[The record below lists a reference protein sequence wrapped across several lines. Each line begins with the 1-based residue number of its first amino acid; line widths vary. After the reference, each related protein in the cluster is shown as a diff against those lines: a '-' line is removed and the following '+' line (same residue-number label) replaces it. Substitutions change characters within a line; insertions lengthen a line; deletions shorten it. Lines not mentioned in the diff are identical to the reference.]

1 MKLLKFI
8 RTINRHSI
16 KIKSNKKTEA
26 EETFE
31 KILLFG
37 EKKYQKEKTFKEASD
52 SVLDTILLNKKN
64 KISNYFIENNKN
76 FGFITNKYKG
86 SSLFKSQFS
95 NYKLIKKIINS
106 KYDKAKDNDKA
117 FNYKLSVFDLVI
129 FLLLVRF
136 FYKVEDIYENALSI
150 LINQNFLYKD
160 YRLDD
165 ETIFFDNAE
174 KELNQSN
181 PEADLLDLSNLS
193 NKSNSNEANSAFNI
207 IQPFTNN
214 EFQIANNIKDRL
226 EDVKGIDEIKDEIG
240 DIVKM
245 LKNPSAYEEA
255 GAKLVKGIL
264 LMGKPGTGKTLL
276 ARALAGESSVNYIYC
291 NGADFDK
298 TFIGQGNR
306 VIKNLFKQARANQPC
321 IIFIDEIDS
330 LLHKGRREGKYSSSN
345 DRALINT
352 FLSEM
357 DGFRKREYIFV
368 LGATNSEKDLD
379 KAAIRPGRFDKL
391 ITVPLPDS
399 KGREDIFKLYINKIQ
414 IKISDDVS
422 IGYLSKLTPGFSGAE
437 IENMV
442 NNAVIDAVD
451 KDLSLM
457 TKEVFEE
464 SRDRVLTGIKRKVNK
479 QTLNRLIQTA
489 VHESGH
495 ALACYLDEICKEN
508 IHKVTI
514 IPRGTS
520 SSKSYTLSNDSIQG
534 TKEEMYSFIDKSLGG
549 IFAEEIF
556 FDDKNKIGSGCEGGD
571 LERATSLAKS
581 MIKNYGMKGSEF
593 GLQVINDSN
602 YIVDHKIS
610 QETRDE
616 LDKVVLSVINER
628 SAIVKK
634 KLKENSHLLKLLTK
648 NLIQYEELTKEDIEK
663 IFSGKDLH
671 KQIKNQ
677 EVLNY
682 MEMNE
687 KKKVI

>member
-1 MKLLKFI
+1 
-8 RTINRHSI
+8 
-16 KIKSNKKTEA
+16 
-26 EETFE
+26 
-31 KILLFG
+31 
-37 EKKYQKEKTFKEASD
+37 
-52 SVLDTILLNKKN
+52 
-64 KISNYFIENNKN
+64 
-76 FGFITNKYKG
+76 
-86 SSLFKSQFS
+86 
-95 NYKLIKKIINS
+95 
-106 KYDKAKDNDKA
+106 
-117 FNYKLSVFDLVI
+117 
-129 FLLLVRF
+129 
-136 FYKVEDIYENALSI
+136 
-150 LINQNFLYKD
+150 
-160 YRLDD
+160 
-165 ETIFFDNAE
+165 
-174 KELNQSN
+174 
-181 PEADLLDLSNLS
+181 
-193 NKSNSNEANSAFNI
+193 
-207 IQPFTNN
+207 
-214 EFQIANNIKDRL
+214 
-226 EDVKGIDEIKDEIG
+226 
-240 DIVKM
+240 
-245 LKNPSAYEEA
+245 
-255 GAKLVKGIL
+255 
-264 LMGKPGTGKTLL
+264 
-276 ARALAGESSVNYIYC
+276 
-291 NGADFDK
+291 
-298 TFIGQGNR
+298 
-306 VIKNLFKQARANQPC
+306 
-321 IIFIDEIDS
+321 
-330 LLHKGRREGKYSSSN
+330 
-345 DRALINT
+345 
-352 FLSEM
+352 
-357 DGFRKREYIFV
+357 
-368 LGATNSEKDLD
+368 
-379 KAAIRPGRFDKL
+379 
-391 ITVPLPDS
+391 
-399 KGREDIFKLYINKIQ
+399 
-414 IKISDDVS
+414 
-422 IGYLSKLTPGFSGAE
+422 
-437 IENMV
+437 
-442 NNAVIDAVD
+442 
-451 KDLSLM
+451 M

-464 SRDRVLTGIKRKVNK
+464 SRDRVLTGIKRKINK

-634 KLKENSHLLKLLTK
+634 KLKDNSHLLKLLTK
-648 NLIQYEELTKEDIEK
+648 NLIQYEELSKEDIEK